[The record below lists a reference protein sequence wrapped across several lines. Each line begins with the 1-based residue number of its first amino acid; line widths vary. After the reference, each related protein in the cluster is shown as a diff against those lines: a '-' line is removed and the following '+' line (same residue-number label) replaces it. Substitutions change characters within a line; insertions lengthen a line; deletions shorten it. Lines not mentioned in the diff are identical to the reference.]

1 MYKIQSDNGSI
12 LGYVD
17 TPAWVK
23 KENNS
28 PVPCVPVEA
37 TGVSYGGTVYNLLGH
52 SDWPDNPTAFPSMV
66 TDGEM
71 LQIANAKNSQTVNG
85 MESLL
90 GHEQTRQ
97 EALELRRALQ
107 LLSTV
112 LPEENALEVPSVYPV
127 WTAGKKYKKDVI
139 LSYGENS
146 VGDPQLYKTLKTHKA
161 ERTPDTD
168 TDNYMPM
175 GISSSGYPVWVQ
187 PLSNKDAY
195 DKGDIVNRDGTLYQS
210 NKNNN
215 RDDPLDNTGRWD
227 LYSDEPTPEPTP
239 EPSPT
244 YPEWVQPTDKSNAY
258 NKGDIVSRNGTN
270 YISTKNNNY
279 DDPEAGTGTWEV
291 YEEVVE

>member
-1 MYKIQSDNGSI
+1 MYKILTDQNKL
-12 LGYVD
+12 LGY
-17 TPAWVK
+17 TAQPNYIK
-23 KENNS
+23 KTAAGI
-28 PVPCVPVEA
+28 VPCTPVEA
-37 TGVSYGGTVYNLLGH
+37 TGLNFKGVVYNLIGH
-52 SDWPDNPTAFPSMV
+52 SDFEEAGTAYASMV

-127 WTAGKKYKKDVI
+127 WTAGEKYKKDVI

-146 VGDPQLYKTLKTHKA
+146 AGDPQLYKTLKTHKA
-161 ERTPDTD
+161 ENTPDAD
-168 TDNYMPM
+168 TENYKPM

-195 DKGDIVNRDGTLYQS
+195 DKGNIVDRDGTLYQS

-291 YEEVVE
+291 YEEV

>member
-1 MYKIQSDNGSI
+1 MYKILSDQNKV

-17 TPAWVK
+17 TPSYIKLA
-23 KENNS
+23 NGNIT
-28 PVPCVPVEA
+28 PCVPVEA
-37 TGVSYGGTVYNLLGH
+37 TGVSYGGTIYNLLGH
-52 SDWPDNPTAFPSMV
+52 NDWPDNPTAYPSMV

-71 LQIANAKNSQTVNG
+71 VQIANAKNSQTVNG
-85 MESLL
+85 MESIL

-127 WTAGKKYKKDVI
+127 WTAGEKYKKDVI

-161 ERTPDTD
+161 ENTPDAD
-168 TDNYMPM
+168 TENYKPM
-175 GISSSGYPVWVQ
+175 GISSSGYPAWVQ

-195 DKGDIVNRDGTLYQS
+195 DKGDVVDREGILYES

-244 YPEWVQPTDKSNAY
+244 YPEWVQPTDKRNAY

-291 YEEVVE
+291 YEEVEA

>member
-1 MYKIQSDNGSI
+1 MDQ
-12 LGYVD
+12 
-17 TPAWVK
+17 
-23 KENNS
+23 
-28 PVPCVPVEA
+28 
-37 TGVSYGGTVYNLLGH
+37 
-52 SDWPDNPTAFPSMV
+52 
-66 TDGEM
+66 
-71 LQIANAKNSQTVNG
+71 
-85 MESLL
+85 
-90 GHEQTRQ
+90 EQRAR
-97 EALELRRALQ
+97 EVRRALQ

-168 TDNYMPM
+168 TDNYVPM

-187 PLSNKDAY
+187 PLNNKDAY
-195 DKGDIVNRDGTLYQS
+195 DKGDIVDRDGTLYQS

-215 RDDPLDNTGRWD
+215 RDDPLDNTGTWD

>member
-1 MYKIQSDNGSI
+1 MYKILTDQNKL
-12 LGYVD
+12 LGYAAQPNYIKV
-17 TPAWVK
+17 TPGGY
-23 KENNS
+23 
-28 PVPCVPVEA
+28 VPCVPVEA
-37 TGVSYGGTVYNLLGH
+37 VGLNFQGVVYNLLGH
-52 SDWPDNPTAFPSMV
+52 SQIEGAPTAYASMV

-127 WTAGKKYKKDVI
+127 WTAGEKYKKDVI

-161 ERTPDTD
+161 ENTPDAD
-168 TDNYMPM
+168 TENYKPM
-175 GISSSGYPVWVQ
+175 GISSSGYPAWVQ

-195 DKGDIVNRDGTLYQS
+195 DKGDIVDRDGTLYQS

-244 YPEWVQPTDKSNAY
+244 YPEWVQPTDKRNAY

-270 YISTKNNNY
+270 YISIKNNNY